1 MPAAASLL
9 LLTSLLTQAQAP
21 SSPAAPGVTPG
32 AQTPSTAQPGEAG
45 TTSTPT
51 ERPHQI
57 GLGGSMG
64 MSSRGGGGAFR
75 YFFGDRTGFNANI
88 GWYRPTTQTGS
99 QSQGST
105 FIAAPSFVYMLTKSS
120 QLADIDLRP
129 YVGGGL
135 NYANS
140 STQPRTSTY
149 TSNLTSRTS
158 GLGMQVFGGVE
169 LSFLSAKSIA
179 ISAEVAHYQMAVN
192 NFASGLTQ
200 GTNFYLLFHF
210 YVK

>member
-9 LLTSLLTQAQAP
+9 LLTSLLTQAPTP
-21 SSPAAPGVTPG
+21 SSPTPPGVIPSG
-32 AQTPSTAQPGEAG
+32 QTPPTTQQGEAG
-45 TTSTPT
+45 TVPAPT
-51 ERPHQI
+51 DRPHQI

-64 MSSRGGGGAFR
+64 MSTEGGGGAFR
-75 YFFGDRTGFNANI
+75 YFFGDQLGFNANI
-88 GWYRPTTQTGS
+88 GWYRPAIRTGS
-99 QSQGST
+99 RSQGGT
-105 FIAAPSFVYMLTKSS
+105 FIAAPSVVYMLNKSH

-135 NYANS
+135 NYAHS
-140 STQPRTSTY
+140 SVPIQTST
-149 TSNLTSRTS
+149 SNISSRNS

-169 LSFLSAKSIA
+169 FSFLSAKSIA
-179 ISAEVAHYQMAVN
+179 ISAEVAHYRMAAT

-210 YVK
+210 YLK